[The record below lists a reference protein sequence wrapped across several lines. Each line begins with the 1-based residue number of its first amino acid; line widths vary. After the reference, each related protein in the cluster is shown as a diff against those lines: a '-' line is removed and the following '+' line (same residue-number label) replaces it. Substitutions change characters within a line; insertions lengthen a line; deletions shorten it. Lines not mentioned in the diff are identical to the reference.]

1 MSYKNIS
8 MDTLISLVLASL
20 IGWILYREIV
30 PSAVTSP
37 TSSRRRLCDYYA
49 AGSVFEDVSSALAR
63 GIRVLE
69 VHLYSDEDDQPV
81 VATTA
86 QTQGHDVAVDN
97 VSFESVC
104 VAITNDAFPS
114 SDPCVLSI
122 VPHTEKTIVL
132 NRAAEI
138 LQTTVRRHLIKGTN
152 IHLAPIDSLA
162 DKLILVSGG
171 HIVGSDLEP
180 LINLSWTDTP
190 LRRLTYTQ
198 ALYPRDPEEL
208 KGFNLNNI
216 SLVAADPDFTP
227 PTLHPNTPAVVYGCQ
242 WNFYVS
248 GPGGFHAK

>member
-1 MSYKNIS
+1 
-8 MDTLISLVLASL
+8 MDTVLALVLAGL
-20 IGWILYREIV
+20 IGLIVYREVV
-30 PSAVTSP
+30 PSAVTTP
-37 TSSRRRLCDYYA
+37 MSSRRRLCDYYA
-49 AGSVFEDVSSALAR
+49 AGSVFEDTSSALAR

-86 QTQGHDVAVDN
+86 QTRGNDVAVDN

-114 SDPCVLSI
+114 PDPCVLSI

-138 LQTTVRRHLIKGTN
+138 LKTTVRRHLVKGGN
-152 IHLAPIDSLA
+152 LHLAAIDSLA
-162 DKLILVSGG
+162 NKLVLVSGG

-180 LINLSWTDTP
+180 LVNLSWTDTP

-198 ALYPRDPEEL
+198 ALYPRDPDEL
-208 KGFNLNNI
+208 KAFNLNSI
-216 SLVAADPDFTP
+216 SMVAADPEFTP
-227 PTLHPNTPAVVYGCQ
+227 PTIHPNTPATVYGCQ
-242 WNFYVS
+242 WNFYVT
-248 GPGGFHAK
+248 GPGGFLPKA